1 MELLMKQTYFIKHD
15 QRVRRILGCDRA
27 TLIFDRLEFY
37 SKKQP
42 NGFYKFLEPNSHKL
56 YREGE
61 SWTELLGCH
70 RTSFWRAFNFIG
82 KKHTSQWAFEKA
94 EDKFEGKLYASYY
107 DRLNNRMFF
116 IRNHGVVNEFF
127 ANIQPQSKSLTKSK
141 EEENSQSRPGLIL
154 DNNSVRTEQNARS
167 YKEAKKTSKEL
178 FKNNSHASNEIV
190 KKMIEIWTAIVEEGR
205 GQIELR
211 SKRIAFLKKAFKDK
225 FDNCLEKWKMY
236 CQEIASR
243 RFLMGEKTSW
253 KASLD
258 WALKFANI
266 QKVLDGHYGKADRA
280 RKLTPEE
287 LEERKIE
294 EEHKQAARLLEQ
306 QKAIQGVEQEI
317 RSLPNE
323 SEPIKEFRI
332 KWLNKFGEKSY
343 REDLAECVIE
353 MMGGEEESTIT
364 ILPNCDLKA
373 KNLGF
378 WCKAKFEFILP
389 EVSVKRIRIYHAYQ
403 SPLNGETVT
412 RDYWFGGIER
422 DQMDKKISP
431 PDNLPVQFLDEAG
444 VSSETSQLRA
454 KLKQK
459 ITSMPGW
466 LINIEV
472 ESITPDGEL
481 VVSFNDQSAVRYAEI
496 KYKNDILTAATELW
510 QVRGLTIQE
519 KLNDS
524 LDHSGLEGE
533 TSDEQSL
540 FQEALK
546 SLIGDNL
553 SVLNNAIPF

>member
-1 MELLMKQTYFIKHD
+1 MKQTYFLKHD

-82 KKHTSQWAFEKA
+82 KKHTSQWAFKKA
-94 EDKFEGKLYASYY
+94 EDKFGGKLYASYY

-116 IRNHGVVNEFF
+116 IRNHEAVNEFF
-127 ANIQPQSKSLTKSK
+127 AKIQPGSKSVIKSK
-141 EEENSQSRPGLIL
+141 EVEENSQSRPGLIL
-154 DNNSVRTEQNARS
+154 DSNSVRTEQNTRS
-167 YKEAKKTSKEL
+167 YIEAKKTSSEL

-190 KKMIEIWTAIVEEGR
+190 KQMIELWTAIVEEGR
-205 GQIELR
+205 AQIELR

-225 FDNCLEKWKMY
+225 FDSCLEKWKMY

-287 LEERKIE
+287 LGELKKQEEN
-294 EEHKQAARLLEQ
+294 KQEARLLEQ

-343 REDLAECVIE
+343 REDLAECVLE
-353 MMGGEEESTIT
+353 MMGGEEESTIM

-378 WCKAKFEFILP
+378 WCKAKFELILP
-389 EVSVKRIRIYHAYQ
+389 EVSVKRIRIYHTYQ
-403 SPLNGETVT
+403 SPLNGETMT
-412 RDYWFGGIER
+412 RDYWFGDIVEGKG
-422 DQMDKKISP
+422 DKKISP
-431 PDNLPVQFLDEAG
+431 PDNLSIQALDEAG
-444 VSSETSQLRA
+444 VCTETSQLRA
-454 KLKQK
+454 MLKQK
-459 ITSMPGW
+459 ITSVPSW
-466 LINIEV
+466 LVNIEV

-496 KYKNDILTAATELW
+496 KYKNDIFTAATELW

-519 KLNDS
+519 KLNDT
-524 LDHSGLEGE
+524 LDYSGLEGE
-533 TSDEQSL
+533 APDEQYL
-540 FQEALK
+540 FQQAIK

-553 SVLNNAIPF
+553 SVLNDAIPF

>member
-1 MELLMKQTYFIKHD
+1 MKQTYFIKHD

-94 EDKFEGKLYASYY
+94 KDKFEGKLYASYY

-116 IRNHGVVNEFF
+116 IRNHEAVNDFF
-127 ANIQPQSKSLTKSK
+127 ANIHPQSKSLTKS
-141 EEENSQSRPGLIL
+141 EEVEENSQSRPGLIL
-154 DNNSVRTEQNARS
+154 DNHSVGTEHSARS
-167 YKEAKKTSKEL
+167 YIEAKKTSSEL
-178 FKNNSHASNEIV
+178 FKNNSHASDEII

-211 SKRIAFLKKAFKDK
+211 GKRIAFLKKAFNDK
-225 FDNCLEKWKMY
+225 FDSCLEKWKKY
-236 CQEIASR
+236 CIDIARSK
-243 RFLMGEKTSW
+243 FLMGEKSPFRAT
-253 KASLD
+253 LD
-258 WALKFANI
+258 WALKFDSI
-266 QKVLDGHYGKADRA
+266 QKIFDGNYGIGDRI

-294 EEHKQAARLLEQ
+294 EENKQEARLLEQ

-323 SEPIKEFRI
+323 SDSIKEFRI

-343 REDLAECVIE
+343 GEDLAECTIE

-378 WCKAKFEFILP
+378 WCKTKFELILP
-389 EVSVKRIRIYHAYQ
+389 EVSVKRIRIYHTYQ
-403 SPLNGETVT
+403 SPLNGESVT

-422 DQMDKKISP
+422 DEGDKKI
-431 PDNLPVQFLDEAG
+431 PVLKKLSSESLEESDLS
-444 VSSETSQLRA
+444 VSIETSQLRA

-459 ITSMPGW
+459 ITSVPSW
-466 LINIEV
+466 LVSIEV

-481 VVSFNDQSAVRYAEI
+481 VVVFNDQSTVRYAEI
-496 KYKNDILTAATELW
+496 KYKNDILTAANELW
-510 QVRGLTIQE
+510 QVKGLTIQE

-524 LDHSGLEGE
+524 LDHRGLEGE
-533 TSDEQSL
+533 APDEQYL
-540 FQEALK
+540 FQQAIK
-546 SLIGDNL
+546 SLMGASL
-553 SVLNNAIPF
+553 SVSNDAIPF

>member
-1 MELLMKQTYFIKHD
+1 MKQTYFIKHD

-27 TLIFDRLEFY
+27 TLIFDRLEYY

-42 NGFYKFLEPNSHKL
+42 DGFYKFLEPNSHKL

-70 RTSFWRAFNFIG
+70 RTSFWRSFKAIG
-82 KKHTSQWAFEKA
+82 KKHSSQWAFEKA

-116 IRNHGVVNEFF
+116 IRNHEAVHEFF
-127 ANIQPQSKSLTKSK
+127 AKIQPESKSVIKSK
-141 EEENSQSRPGLIL
+141 EVEESSHSRPGLIL
-154 DNNSVRTEQNARS
+154 DRNSVRTEQNTRS
-167 YKEAKKTSKEL
+167 YIEKKKTSSEL
-178 FKNNSHASNEIV
+178 FKNNSHVSNEIV
-190 KKMIEIWTAIVEEGR
+190 DKMIEIWTAIVEEGR

-225 FDNCLEKWKMY
+225 FDSCLEKWKKY
-236 CQEIASR
+236 CIDIARSK
-243 RFLMGEKTSW
+243 FLMGEKTPW
-253 KASLD
+253 KADFD
-258 WALKFANI
+258 WALKFDSI
-266 QKVLDGHYGKADRA
+266 QKVFDGHYGIGDRT

-287 LEERKIE
+287 LEELAKE
-294 EEHKQAARLLEQ
+294 EENKKAAQLLEQ
-306 QKAIQGVEQEI
+306 KKAIQVVEQEV
-317 RSLPNE
+317 RNLPNE
-323 SEPIKEFRI
+323 SEPSKEFRI

-343 REDLAECVIE
+343 REDLAECNIE

-364 ILPNCDLKA
+364 ILPNCDLRA

-378 WCKAKFEFILP
+378 WCKAKFELILP

-412 RDYWFGGIER
+412 RDYWYGDIVEGKR
-422 DQMDKKISP
+422 DKKIPTLDDLSI
-431 PDNLPVQFLDEAG
+431 QALDEAG
-444 VSSETSQLRA
+444 VSTETSQLRA

-459 ITSMPGW
+459 ITSMPCW
-466 LINIEV
+466 LEGIEV

-481 VVSFNDQSAVRYAEI
+481 VVVFNDQSAVRYAEI

-519 KLNDS
+519 KLNDPH
-524 LDHSGLEGE
+524 DDSGLDDEAP
-533 TSDEQSL
+533 DEQYL
-540 FQEALK
+540 FQQAIK

-553 SVLNNAIPF
+553 SVLNDAIPF